1 MVTLLNRAY
10 YVLRPVLPWRVRIG
24 LRRWLADYRRAE
36 NAGVWPI
43 DERAGA
49 VPPNWPGW
57 PEGKRFAFV
66 LSHDV
71 EGEKGLKRVKRLAD
85 LNAKHGFRASFNFV
99 PEGGYRVSPDLR
111 AELERAGCEVGV
123 HGLRHDGRMYFS
135 KERFAREV
143 GRIREYIREWG
154 ASGFR
159 SPLMHHH
166 MGWMHLLG
174 TEYDA
179 STFDTDPFEPMPDG
193 AGTIFP
199 FWIPGEDGAGLVE
212 LPYTLVQDFT
222 LFKVLEERTIEIWKR
237 KLDWV
242 AERGGMALLNTHP
255 DYMWMEGKQERD
267 EYPAA
272 LYEEFLAYAAR
283 RYGGDYWHGT
293 PREAA
298 RYYRS
303 ALPVESRNTRKR
315 VCMITHSFYEND
327 NRVRRYAETL
337 AKRGDRVEV
346 YALSDGATAKEE
358 VIAGVQVFRIQ
369 KRRHEEKGK
378 WGYFW
383 PLLRFLIVSSVQLT
397 RRHGAVRY
405 DLIHVHNI
413 PDFLVFAAWYP
424 KWTGVRVILDI
435 HDIVPELFANK
446 FRAGPRGLLVWTLKL
461 MERMSTAF
469 ADHVIIANHLW
480 HERLVERAVAAKKCS
495 VVLNHV
501 DDEIFYPR
509 RRTRADGKVV
519 IIFPGTFQWH
529 QGLDI
534 AVRALVRVRERVPE
548 AELHLYGGGGGV
560 RAKSDLL
567 RLAEEL
573 GIEGSVKF
581 PGSVRL
587 HEIPEV
593 VANAD
598 VGIVPKR
605 ADSFGNEAY
614 STKIMEFMSQGIP
627 VVASRTK
634 IDEYYFDD
642 QVVRFF
648 PSGDSEAMAAAILD
662 VLENGELRERLVKA
676 GMEYVERNSWK
687 LKKGEYLQLVNELT
701 TVPFEGVGL
710 PDWPSTRSIR

>member
-1 MVTLLNRAY
+1 MITLVNRAY
-10 YVLRPVLPWRVRIG
+10 YLLRPVLPWRVRIG
-24 LRRWLADYRRAE
+24 LRQSLAARRREEHAE
-36 NAGVWPI
+36 VWPI

-49 VPPNWPGW
+49 KPPNWPGW

-71 EGEKGLKRVKRLAD
+71 EGAKGLDRVKQLAE
-85 LNAKHGFRASFNFV
+85 LNAKYGFRASFNFV
-99 PEGGYRVSPDLR
+99 PEGDYCVSRELR
-111 AELERAGCEVGV
+111 AELEHSGCEVGV
-123 HGLRHDGRMYFS
+123 HGLSHDGRMYFS

-143 GRIREYIREWG
+143 GKIRQYVREWG
-154 ASGFR
+154 ATGFR
-159 SPLMHHH
+159 SPLMHHQ
-166 MGWMHLLG
+166 MRWMHLLG

-193 AGTIFP
+193 VGTIFP
-199 FWIPGEDGAGLVE
+199 FWIPGEDGGGLVE

-222 LFKVLEERTIEIWKR
+222 LFKVLREGDVEIWKR

-255 DYMWMEGKQERD
+255 DYMCMEGKPGRD
-267 EYPAA
+267 EYPAT

-283 RYGGDYWHGT
+283 QYGGEYWHGT
-293 PREAA
+293 PQEVTK
-298 RYYRS
+298 YYKL
-303 ALPVESRNTRKR
+303 ALPVNQRNTRKR

-337 AKRGDRVEV
+337 AKRGDMVEV
-346 YALSDGATAKEE
+346 YALSDGTTADEE
-358 VIAGVQVFRIQ
+358 EIAGVRVFRIQ

-383 PLLRFLIVSSVQLT
+383 PLLRFLKVSSAKLT
-397 RRHGAVRY
+397 RRHRALQY

-413 PDFLVFAAWYP
+413 PDFLIFAAWYP
-424 KWTGVRVILDI
+424 KWTGVKLILDI
-435 HDIVPELFANK
+435 HDVVPELFANK
-446 FRAGPRGLLVWTLKL
+446 FRSGARGLLVWTLKL
-461 MERMSTAF
+461 IEKVSTAF

-480 HERLVERAVAAKKCS
+480 HERLVERSVAAEKCS

-501 DDEIFYPR
+501 DDEIFHPR
-509 RRTRADGKVV
+509 RRTRDDGKVV
-519 IIFPGTFQWH
+519 IIFPGSFQWH

-534 AVRALVRVRERVPE
+534 AVRALKKVRERVPE
-548 AELHLYGGGGGV
+548 AELHLYGGGGGA

-573 GIEGSVKF
+573 GLEGSVKF

-587 HEIPEV
+587 HEIPDV

-634 IDEYYFDD
+634 IDEYYFDEN
-642 QVVRFF
+642 VVRFF
-648 PSGDSEAMAAAILD
+648 PSGDSEAMAEAIVE
-662 VLENGELRERLVKA
+662 VLENGGLRQRLVEA
-676 GMEYVERNSWK
+676 GRAYVDRNSWR
-687 LKKGEYLQLVNELT
+687 LKKREYLDLVDRLT
-701 TVPFEGVGL
+701 TESFEEAE
-710 PDWPSTRSIR
+710 PRDWRSTRSIR